1 MFEPFPRGIA
11 ASLRAT
17 PPQIWLIVGATRGIG
32 LEFTTQLLDLGYTV
46 IATARAPTASTTSTA
61 SNLWALTGTRN
72 GHNLTILECDVS
84 SEDCI
89 KGFTEQVRRLG
100 RPGGVLDRGVIDV
113 AVLNAG
119 ILEYPGRVSEVPR
132 TPSPPSPTTSTP
144 TRSGPS
150 SPPPTSSR
158 SPPRPPRA
166 PSPSPA
172 APSPQPTPPT
182 APIHVKTLVFLSS
195 DSGSAAR
202 FRAFEDGFGVYS
214 ASKAALN
221 QGLRHLAAELHKKS
235 TDSVRAKS
243 ASPLSISNLI
253 TGSPGPRG
261 SRTVVLALHP
271 GEVSTEMAAD
281 VGLAWEVEG
290 IISPR
295 ESVGCMLRVIAEKG
309 WGGYD
314 EGGERSAREDGKREE
329 EGAATFW
336 TWEGRRHPW

>member
-1 MFEPFPRGIA
+1 MFEPFPRGMA

-32 LEFTTQLLDLGYTV
+32 LEFTAQLLDLGYTV

-119 ILEYPGRVSEVPR
+119 ILEYPGRVSEVSFSSFAHHLHTNTIGPLVTASHLLSLASASTAR
-132 TPSPPSPTTSTP
+132 AQPQPGSPLSPAYPPTT
-144 TRSGPS
+144 
-150 SPPPTSSR
+150 
-158 SPPRPPRA
+158 
-166 PSPSPA
+166 
-172 APSPQPTPPT
+172 
-182 APIHVKTLVFLSS
+182 PIHVKTLVFLSS

-235 TDSVRAKS
+235 TDSDRAKS

-253 TGSPGPRG
+253 TGSSPGARG
-261 SRTVVLALHP
+261 NRTVVLALHP

-281 VGLAWEVEG
+281 VSLAWEVEG
-290 IISPR
+290 VISPR

-314 EGGERSAREDGKREE
+314 EGGERSAREEGKREE